1 MLGDTTE
8 KGRLSEASNQRGSSV
23 SVVAHRYGIW
33 PSLLLSWK
41 RRLLEG
47 GHEAV
52 QTDEEIVGD
61 LRFGTARARLRT
73 PDRRRR
79 ILREVPTS
87 ISRALGRLRG
97 RSRGSP
103 LEGAREGGRR
113 QAKRG
118 LLPTRRAPEP
128 TR

>member
-41 RRLLEG
+41 RRVLDG

-52 QTDEEIVGD
+52 QTDEEIVGG
-61 LRFGTARARLRT
+61 LRSV
-73 PDRRRR
+73 RRVRDF
-79 ILREVPTS
+79 
-87 ISRALGRLRG
+87 
-97 RSRGSP
+97 
-103 LEGAREGGRR
+103 GRR
-113 QAKRG
+113 TGGVEPSERYRPQFPG
-118 LLPTRRAPEP
+118 L
-128 TR
+128 